1 VVAVKKIL
9 NKLSKDQ
16 QEYYIFLTKECFSG
30 FSNAEDNFNVY
41 RDAHVMHVH
50 SSEFFWKAL
59 TVLPMISM
67 FQRILMP
74 PYTITS
80 AGYC

>member
-41 RDAHVMHVH
+41 RDAHVMH
-50 SSEFFWKAL
+50 
-59 TVLPMISM
+59 
-67 FQRILMP
+67 
-74 PYTITS
+74 
-80 AGYC
+80 GYFIPLNSFGKP